1 MRAVACA
8 MPARTAAHLQ
18 GQGTHMEELTVTQ
31 AAARLGV
38 SRDTVLRRIKRGQ
51 LQFRQDVN
59 GRYLVEIPGNAPAG
73 ASDATGAIS
82 GDALRRELDWFR
94 AQLEEAA
101 TERAELRRLL
111 AQAHENLQ
119 RALPAPG
126 DLQQNAPPSEPA
138 PSGKRAR
145 IENLA
150 WWVLLAALVCVCGA
164 LWYTVV
170 HPGIV
175 RIGFP
180 L

>member
-1 MRAVACA
+1 MA
-8 MPARTAAHLQ
+8 
-18 GQGTHMEELTVTQ
+18 ELTVTQ

-51 LQFRQDVN
+51 LQYRQDVN
-59 GRYLVEIPGNAPAG
+59 GRYLVEIPGDAPAG
-73 ASDATGAIS
+73 ANDATGAIS
-82 GDALRRELDWFR
+82 GDAMRRELDWFR

-111 AQAHENLQ
+111 AQAQESLQ

-126 DLQQNAPPSEPA
+126 DLQQNTPPPAPPA
-138 PSGKRAR
+138 RRAR
-145 IENLA
+145 MENLA

-164 LWYTVV
+164 LWYTVL
-170 HPGIV
+170 HPGIQ

>member
-1 MRAVACA
+1 MA
-8 MPARTAAHLQ
+8 
-18 GQGTHMEELTVTQ
+18 ELTVTQ

-51 LQFRQDVN
+51 LQYRQDVN
-59 GRYLVEIPGNAPAG
+59 GRYLVEIPGDAPAG
-73 ASDATGAIS
+73 ANDATGAIS
-82 GDALRRELDWFR
+82 GDAMRRELDWFR

-111 AQAHENLQ
+111 SQAQESLQ

-126 DLQQNAPPSEPA
+126 DLQQNAPPPA
-138 PSGKRAR
+138 PPARRAR
-145 IENLA
+145 MENLA

-164 LWYTVV
+164 LWYTVL
-170 HPGIV
+170 HPGFP
-175 RIGFP
+175 RFAFP

>member
-1 MRAVACA
+1 

-51 LQFRQDVN
+51 VQYRQDVN
-59 GRYLVEIPGNAPAG
+59 GRYLVEIPRDAPAG
-73 ASDATGAIS
+73 ASGATGAIS

-94 AQLEEAA
+94 GQLEEAA

-111 AQAHENLQ
+111 AQAQESLQ

-126 DLQQNAPPSEPA
+126 DLQQNAPAPPA

-145 IENLA
+145 MENLA

-164 LWYTVV
+164 LWYTVL
-170 HPGIV
+170 HPGIQ

>member
-1 MRAVACA
+1 
-8 MPARTAAHLQ
+8 
-18 GQGTHMEELTVTQ
+18 MEELTVTQ

-51 LQFRQDVN
+51 LQYRQDVN

-73 ASDATGAIS
+73 ASAATGATS
-82 GDALRRELDWFR
+82 GEALRRELDWFR
-94 AQLEEAA
+94 AQLEAAA

-111 AQAHENLQ
+111 AQAQDSLQ

-126 DLQQNAPPSEPA
+126 DLQQNAPPEPA

-150 WWVLLAALVCVCGA
+150 WWVLLAALVSACGA
-164 LWYTVV
+164 LWYTVL